1 MANKLFNTTDI
12 AAIAAAIRAKNGSSD
27 LYKVSEMAAA
37 ISAIPTGGAN
47 EIELFDYLTLN
58 NTDHC
63 DVAGSI
69 VGGYSYE
76 LAVNNIRAVNATIH
90 PFLHVFN
97 LVNWSYWTSIIISG
111 LRYYFGNNNGAQ
123 VGGESASWADLQGD
137 HKFKY
142 NGDDGK
148 IYIDDGDFGTPQS
161 YDNTVSNVNSL
172 LFRLGG
178 SAGASN
184 HFYGQIV
191 SFKIWDDSDNLIHD
205 YVPAAYKENG
215 VIISAGMLDKVT
227 GSFYAS
233 VGGTATNTKL
243 TP

>member
-12 AAIAAAIRAKNGSSD
+12 SNIADAIRAKNGSSNT
-27 LYKVSEMAAA
+27 YKVSQMAAA

-47 EIELFDYLTLN
+47 EIELFDYLTLDN
-58 NTDHC
+58 GNYC

-123 VGGESASWADLQGD
+123 VGGESAGWSDLQGD
-137 HKFKY
+137 HTFKY
-142 NGDDGK
+142 NGTDGK
-148 IYIDDGDFGTPQS
+148 IYVDNGDFGTPQT
-161 YDNTVSNVNSL
+161 YDKTVSNVNSL

-178 SAGASN
+178 ASGASN
-184 HFYGQIV
+184 YFYGQIV
-191 SFKIWDDSDNLIHD
+191 SFKIWNDSDDLIHD
-205 YVPAAYKENG
+205 YVPASFKNNG
-215 VIISAGMLDKVT
+215 SVVASGMYDRVT
-227 GSFYAS
+227 NSFYAS
-233 VGGTATNTKL
+233 VGGVATNTKL